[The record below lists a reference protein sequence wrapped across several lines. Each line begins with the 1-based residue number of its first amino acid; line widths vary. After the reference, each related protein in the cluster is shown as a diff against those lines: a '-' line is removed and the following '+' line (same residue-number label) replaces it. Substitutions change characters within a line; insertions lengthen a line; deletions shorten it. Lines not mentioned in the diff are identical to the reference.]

1 MRGDCLGGVAGGAG
15 GCGYTG
21 DDDPDI
27 TIGFA
32 AELVGCRGSSGEWGV
47 LEAAD
52 CLRCGSE
59 WTM

>member
-1 MRGDCLGGVAGGAG
+1 MGGVAGGAG

-21 DDDPDI
+21 DDDSDI